1 MSNITEKLLG
11 RIDPICKWND
21 ESSYKIPYI
30 IRREYLRIFSLL
42 KEGQIYGAFFQ
53 LKDVFE
59 IILKCNVLIVAGE
72 IINKT
77 NYTDEEGNLIFRL
90 FEKDLCIGDWESICR
105 VFKGKSNYNSINI
118 LSEKISKIYS
128 SKYISKWRNDWIG
141 HGALA
146 ISSNEKFINEIE
158 DKINILYTF
167 FVESIEEYQKFDI
180 VCINNECFFLI
191 NDTNIPLKFLIKDIN
206 NNIHIFDSYKSNKN
220 MVAYLDYCNGNK
232 IEIEEKEVQEF
243 VNKLRNESSIRTF
256 KESSIDDILIVEEE
270 NIIKEINTSRDFIRP
285 DFIKD
290 KIDHFIEENDS
301 GLLLIKMKRGMGK
314 STLSMALDNNGINKL
329 KIDNCC
335 TRTYYINDSYGS
347 KLNNFTST
355 INDMFRVDKEGKVLF
370 RGSIPMISA
379 KSNNNSKELVEL
391 LNFYKEKYY
400 SLYGTEKLL
409 FVIDGIDEINKYDR
423 KTIFD
428 FIPKLNEL
436 VNGIYILCTCRTDE
450 ELVDSDFVL
459 REVKNIN
466 CTSSI
471 IIDNKNSDYTNLLEL
486 YIKKTNKMYS
496 KEDISNIINIS
507 EYNFNNVRRIC
518 NLLKDEYI
526 DLTNI
531 SVKTL
536 SNIDVINIEKKF
548 GEKYYKNII
557 NILATIIALEEPLSL
572 KEIDSLC
579 FNESNDMKLLFYIY
593 SIKDLLKVD
602 RSIYGNRLYIR
613 DAELLEYLKSIYSYG
628 INKKLKEFGQDV
640 FNKIDKRD
648 YEITSGVLCI
658 CKNLSKIDNEIN
670 ISNNIDVID
679 YLNKIINKINMN
691 IVSNIRDR
699 ICIYNQLLFYLDK
712 ESDTVFK
719 ELTKADI
726 LSKQGELYELYG
738 VTNESIEKY
747 KLSFDI
753 FKNYQSSLSFKAIYY
768 EDLIKYGLLLH
779 KIGKYEDAM
788 QILKDIISNVRYKD
802 SFENL
807 DIIVIAYCNRSLIY
821 QGLGKI
827 EDAKNDLDKAIEL
840 IEKSGKIEKLKY
852 HSSLCYLN
860 RSAIYLIYEDYNN
873 AINDIEKSLKY
884 SEGEEVKIKVNRARA
899 LMNQSNIKIKM
910 GEDSEKVINIID
922 EAINIIE
929 EIDRD
934 DSLFDIDVLI
944 KLYNNK
950 AVLLLNDE
958 KHQAYELLS
967 KTIALAEALRKQNRY
982 YYEDELIRAYYL
994 RAEIEEDLE
1003 KVNKDYKNIVEVFN
1017 FNSYASIRWI
1027 FYAWYNLFNN
1037 IEEKDEKIKLIDI
1050 SYIWIINI
1058 RDKNWTI
1065 DEELTDIIKNI
1076 AMCVSAWYRGDG
1088 DYNKSKEIIKSF
1100 LDIYEKVENYSLET
1114 KAYLMK
1120 EIGYCNAKQG
1130 NIDKALDWY
1139 QESLDIYEKIKETD
1153 TIEHLEEL
1161 IILYFNLSIIEINLK
1176 KYQNAY
1182 NYSAKCCEN
1191 IQYYT
1196 SNGNSLNENL
1206 IKNSLQCL
1214 IWLTENREKL
1224 GINVV

>member
-1 MSNITEKLLG
+1 MSEITEKLIA
-11 RIDPICKWND
+11 RINLICEWND
-21 ESSYKIPYI
+21 QNSSKIPYI

-42 KEGQIYGAFFQ
+42 EEGQIYGAFFQ

-72 IINKT
+72 IINKIS
-77 NYTDEEGNLIFRL
+77 YTDEEGNLIFRL
-90 FEKDLCIGDWESICR
+90 FEKDLCIGDWETICS
-105 VFKGKSNYNSINI
+105 VFKGKSNYNSINK
-118 LSEKISKIYS
+118 LSKEISKIYS

-146 ISSNEKFINEIE
+146 ISSNEKFIKEIE

-167 FVESIEEYQKFDI
+167 FVKNIDEYQKFDI
-180 VCINNECFFLI
+180 VCSNNECFFLI
-191 NDTNIPLKFLIKDIN
+191 DDTNMSLRFLIKDIN
-206 NNIHIFDSYKSNKN
+206 NNIHLFDSYKSNKN
-220 MVAYLDYCNGNK
+220 TIAYLDYYNGNK

-243 VNKLRNESSIRTF
+243 VNKLRNEGSIRKF

-270 NIIKEINTSRDFIRP
+270 NVVKEINTSRDFIRP

-290 KIDHFIEENDS
+290 KIDDFVKENDS

-314 STLSMALDNNGINKL
+314 STLSMALDNNGTNKL

-355 INDMFRVDKEGKVLF
+355 INDMFRVDKEGKILF

-379 KSNNNSKELVEL
+379 ESDSSSKELVEL

-400 SLYGTEKLL
+400 SMYGTEKLL

-436 VNGIYILCTCRTDE
+436 VNGIYILCTCRTDD
-450 ELVDSDFVL
+450 ELLDSDFVL
-459 REVKNIN
+459 REVKNID
-466 CTSSI
+466 CTSNI
-471 IIDNKNSDYTNLLEL
+471 IIDNNNSDYIDLLEQ
-486 YIKKTNKMYS
+486 YIKKINKTYS
-496 KEDISNIINIS
+496 KEEISNIIDIS
-507 EYNFNNVRRIC
+507 KYNFNNVRRIC
-518 NLLKDEYI
+518 NLLKEKYI
-526 DLTNI
+526 DLRNI
-531 SVKTL
+531 SVQTL
-536 SNIDVINIEKKF
+536 SNIDVKNIEKNF
-548 GEKYYKNII
+548 GDKYYKNVI

-613 DAELLEYLKSIYSYG
+613 DAELLEYLKSIYSNE
-628 INKKLKEFGQDV
+628 INKKLKEFVQDV
-640 FNKIDKRD
+640 FNNIDKKD
-648 YEITSGVLCI
+648 YKITCGILCI
-658 CKNLSKIDNEIN
+658 CKNLSKINNEID
-670 ISNNIDVID
+670 IINNIDVIN
-679 YLNKIINKINMN
+679 YLNKVINKININ

-719 ELTKADI
+719 QLTKADI

-738 VTNESIEKY
+738 LTNESMEKY
-747 KLSFDI
+747 QLSFDI
-753 FKNYQSSLSFKAIYY
+753 FKKYQSSLSFKAIYY

-779 KIGKYEDAM
+779 KVGKYEDAM
-788 QILKDIISNVRYKD
+788 QILKDIISTVRYKD

-807 DIIVIAYCNRSLIY
+807 EVIVIAYCNRSLIY
-821 QGLGKI
+821 QGLGEI

-840 IEKSGKIEKLKY
+840 IEKSGEVEKLKY
-852 HSSLCYLN
+852 DISLCYLN
-860 RSAIYLIYEDYNN
+860 RSTIYLIYKDYNN
-873 AINDIEKSLKY
+873 ALCDIEKSLKY
-884 SEGEEVKIKVNRARA
+884 SEGEEVKIRVNRARA

-910 GEDSEKVINIID
+910 GESPEKVINVID

-950 AVLLLNDE
+950 AVILLKDE
-958 KHQAYELLS
+958 KHQAYELFS

-994 RAEIEEDLE
+994 RAEIEENQE
-1003 KVNKDYKNIVEVFN
+1003 KVNKDYKKIIEIFN
-1017 FNSYASIRWI
+1017 FNSYDSIHWI

-1037 IEEKDEKIKLIDI
+1037 IEERDEKINLIDI
-1050 SYIWIINI
+1050 YYIWINNI
-1058 RDKNWTI
+1058 ICRNWSIDK
-1065 DEELTDIIKNI
+1065 ELSGIIKNI
-1076 AMCVSAWYRGDG
+1076 VMCVSDWYRGDG
-1088 DYNKSKEIIKSF
+1088 NYIKSKEIIESL
-1100 LDIYEKVENYSLET
+1100 LDVYEKVASCSLET

-1120 EIGYCNAKQG
+1120 ETGYCNAKKG
-1130 NIDKALDWY
+1130 NIDKALELY
-1139 QESLDIYEKIKETD
+1139 KGSLDIYEKIKDTD
-1153 TIEHLEEL
+1153 IIEDLEEL
-1161 IILYFNLSIIEINLK
+1161 IILYFNISMIEIKLEN
-1176 KYQNAY
+1176 YQNAY
-1182 NYSAKCCEN
+1182 NYLFKCCEN
-1191 IQYYT
+1191 IQD
-1196 SNGNSLNENL
+1196 SLSSGKSLNEDL
-1206 IKNSLQCL
+1206 TKNALQCL
-1214 IWLTENREKL
+1214 LWLSKNREKF
-1224 GINVV
+1224 GINID